1 LSFWETRSRAEQ
13 VYLLCRINYLRAFA
27 YLNRSVPVYADA
39 VDEFRLET
47 TRFETIGSAA
57 AGIAHDINNQLT
69 LIVNHLSFADVQ
81 AAQAAVDRC
90 SALTASLLSYCKGEA
105 VEIAPLDPVEF
116 LRQFTSQLCLPNAI
130 EVTLNTPSSLPAI
143 MANPLA
149 LTRVL
154 TNLISNACAAMND
167 RGRLRIAAALGV
179 IEVSDSGPGISA
191 ESRAKIFE
199 PFFST
204 KGGAGTGLGL
214 LIVRELMRQQGG
226 TATLRSEAHEGARFT
241 LHFRRAP
248 ARARESTME
257 SLAST
262 HRPAESRQQPGSDES
277 HR

>member
-1 LSFWETRSRAEQ
+1 MDESR
-13 VYLLCRINYLRAFA
+13 L
-27 YLNRSVPVYADA
+27 
-39 VDEFRLET
+39 
-47 TRFETIGSAA
+47 ETIGSAA

-105 VEIAPLDPVEF
+105 VEIAPLDPVAF
-116 LRQFTSQLCLPNAI
+116 LRHFTAQLRLPNEIA
-130 EVTLNTPSSLPAI
+130 VTLDTPASLPAI

-167 RGRLRIAAALGV
+167 QGRLRIAAAPGV
-179 IEVSDSGPGISA
+179 IEVSDSGPGIPA
-191 ESRAKIFE
+191 ESRMKIFE

-226 TATLRSEAHEGARFT
+226 FVTVLSAAGEGARFT
-241 LHFRRAP
+241 LHFPMADAIP
-248 ARARESTME
+248 TEPP
-257 SLAST
+257 AST
-262 HRPAESRQQPGSDES
+262 HRPAESRPQPGCDES

>member
-1 LSFWETRSRAEQ
+1 M
-13 VYLLCRINYLRAFA
+13 
-27 YLNRSVPVYADA
+27 PVYPDA
-39 VDEFRLET
+39 VDESKLET
-47 TRFETIGSAA
+47 IRLETIGSAA

-116 LRQFTSQLCLPNAI
+116 LRRFTTQLCVPNEI

-154 TNLISNACAAMND
+154 TNLISNACTAMND
-167 RGRLRIAAALGV
+167 RGRLRIAAAPGV
-179 IEVSDSGPGISA
+179 IEVSDSGLGIPA
-191 ESRAKIFE
+191 ESRTKIFE

-214 LIVRELMRQQGG
+214 SIVRELMRQQGG

-241 LHFRRAP
+241 LQFRKAP
-248 ARARESTME
+248 AIARESTME
-257 SLAST
+257 SLASA
-262 HRPAESRQQPGSDES
+262 HRPGESRPQPGYDES